1 MDFSTLIIIVIV
13 LGVLGAVG
21 SVLFWVGVAY
31 FGVKAVQNYQQEIDA
46 MMQNYQSNLSNLN
59 NTYGNNI
66 PPEAQQQILT
76 QYLQAQ
82 NQMGQFDR
90 ISQERQDLFRSDML
104 SQASSAGI
112 DVSSW

>member
-13 LGVLGAVG
+13 LGVLGAIG

-31 FGVKAVQNYQQEIDA
+31 FGVKAVQGYQQQLDA
-46 MMQNYQSNLSNLN
+46 MKSNYSASISSMQ
-59 NTYGNNI
+59 NTYGHNI
-66 PPEAQQQILT
+66 PPEAQQQILA
-76 QYLQAQ
+76 QYMQAQ
-82 NQMGQFDR
+82 NQLNQFDR
-90 ISQERQDLFRSDML
+90 LSQDRQDLFRSDML